1 MRGTVVF
8 LWFLFPA
15 GLALSQHAPAAFPI
29 PAATEAQA
37 ACTGF
42 ITTQAMPADTRI
54 SDGADNDFESY
65 LHQYAPPDF
74 VYLYSRRNRAFSVG
88 EQFSLVR
95 PAKEL
100 FRTTRYSGEH
110 WSLRGLG
117 KPYEDVGRVRVK
129 QVTPEGAIAEVVF
142 ACGPVYAGDIA
153 LPYRPRAIPEYVPAQ
168 LDHFATPSRK
178 MWGFIV
184 AARNN
189 FASMK
194 GGDIVYLNF
203 GEKRGARVGQRYRVY
218 YALPCPSRFSVAAY
232 HVLPPESVGELVVLS
247 TQEKSAV
254 GIIVDSTRDV
264 SLGYVVELE

>member
-15 GLALSQHAPAAFPI
+15 GLALSQQAPAALSI
-29 PAATEAQA
+29 PAATSAEA

-42 ITTQAMPADTRI
+42 ITTQAVPTDTRV
-54 SDGADNDFESY
+54 SDGPDNDMESF
-65 LHQYAPPDF
+65 LRQYAPPETL
-74 VYLYSRRNRAFSVG
+74 YLYSRRHRAFSVG

-100 FRTTRYSGEH
+100 FRTARYNSEH
-110 WSLRGLG
+110 WSLHALG

-129 QVTPEGAIAEVVF
+129 QVTPEGAIAEVVS
-142 ACGPVYAGDIA
+142 ACGPVYPGDIA
-153 LPYRPRAIPEYVPAQ
+153 LPYQPRAIPDYVPAQ
-168 LDHFATPSRK
+168 LDRFAAPSGK
-178 MWGFIV
+178 MWGFIA

-189 FASMK
+189 SATLK
-194 GGDIVYLNF
+194 RGDIVYLNF

-218 YALPCPSRFSVAAY
+218 YTLPCPSRFSVASY
-232 HVLPPESVGELVVLS
+232 PLLPPESVGELVVLS

-254 GIIVDSTRDV
+254 GIIEDSSRDV

>member
-1 MRGTVVF
+1 MRGTIVF
-8 LWFLFPA
+8 LWILFPA
-15 GLALSQHAPAAFPI
+15 GLALSQQAPAALSI
-29 PAATEAQA
+29 PAATQAQA

-42 ITTQAMPADTRI
+42 FTTQAVPADTRV
-54 SDGADNDFESY
+54 SDGPDNDMESS
-65 LHQYAPPDF
+65 LRQFALPES

-100 FRTTRYSGEH
+100 FRTTRYNGEH
-110 WSLRGLG
+110 WTLHSLG

-129 QVTPEGAIAEVVF
+129 QVIPEGAIAEVVF
-142 ACGPVYAGDIA
+142 ACGPVNPGDIA
-153 LPYRPRAIPEYVPAQ
+153 LPYQPRAIPEYVPAK
-168 LDHFATPSRK
+168 LDHFATPSGK

-184 AARNN
+184 AARGNS
-189 FASMK
+189 ASLK
-194 GGDIVYLNF
+194 REDIVYLNF

-218 YALPCPSRFSVAAY
+218 YTLPCPSRFSVASY
-232 HVLPPESVGELVVLS
+232 RPLPPESVGELVVLS

-264 SLGYVVELE
+264 SIGYAVELE